1 MYLWIQL
8 AWELKL
14 LPRYLT
20 IYYIKRDYVFV
31 VAHVMSDNFYL
42 LRNHLL
48 HYCCSQKYQ
57 NSFFFFFGLI
67 FCKLKI

>member
-31 VAHVMSDNFYL
+31 DAPMMSDRFYL
-42 LRNHLL
+42 LRNPLLHLL
-48 HYCCSQKYQ
+48 LSKAF
-57 NSFFFFFGLI
+57 SILFFLFL
-67 FCKLKI
+67 